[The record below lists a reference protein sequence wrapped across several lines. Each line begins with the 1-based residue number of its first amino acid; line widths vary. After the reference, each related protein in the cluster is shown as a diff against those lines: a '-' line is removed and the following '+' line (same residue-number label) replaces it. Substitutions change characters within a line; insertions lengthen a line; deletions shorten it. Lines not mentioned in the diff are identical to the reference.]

1 MQRLGLALTLSGLV
15 LVLGVVLMILSDG
28 ANMLRAATMLPA
40 ALVASGGSLLVLGMV
55 LLEMGRAPEEAR
67 LRA

>member
-15 LVLGVVLMILSDG
+15 LVLGVVLMVLSDG
-28 ANMLRAATMLPA
+28 ANLLRAAAFLPA

-55 LLEMGRAPEEAR
+55 LLERGRVPEEAR
-67 LRA
+67 IRI